1 MKLLHQLGLISISLL
16 LTSTPWAGGLD
27 DFKAASSA
35 LDQKDYQTA
44 VTLYA
49 RAIESGELPRE
60 NLALSHY
67 NIGVAYAKRKPSDFT
82 KSVNHIWRYIQ
93 MNPND
98 QKARETLVQLE
109 SSNTKLV
116 ALARASKMKWSTLAE
131 LQQNVADAEQ
141 QTLLEQGM
149 AGWKALNAGNYN
161 EAIKLYTES
170 IELGK
175 LDDFQRALVYYD
187 RSVAYEREGFLDK
200 AVADMERFIQ
210 LFSKDP
216 DGPKRLKELRTK
228 LPKH

>member
-16 LTSTPWAGGLD
+16 LTSPSWAGGLD

-49 RAIESGELPRE
+49 RAIESDELPRE

-67 NIGVAYAKRKPSDFT
+67 NT
-82 KSVNHIWRYIQ
+82 
-93 MNPND
+93 
-98 QKARETLVQLE
+98 RETLVQLE

-210 LFSKDP
+210 LSSKDP
-216 DGPKRLKELRTK
+216 DGPKRLKELKTK